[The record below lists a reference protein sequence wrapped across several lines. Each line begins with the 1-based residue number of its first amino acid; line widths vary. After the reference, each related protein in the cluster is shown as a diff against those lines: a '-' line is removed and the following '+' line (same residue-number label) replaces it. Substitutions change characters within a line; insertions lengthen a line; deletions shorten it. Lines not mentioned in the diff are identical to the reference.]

1 MRTKITRD
9 MWEAL
14 NSTWL
19 AYEAIKPAEITAARL
34 PELLDWIRQ
43 RTALFRGAL
52 LGTILR
58 DDGYYFSQLGAFV
71 ERADNTAR
79 ILDVKYFILLPSNQ
93 MIGGEIDTYQ
103 WETILR
109 SVSAHRAYRHVF
121 HENYR
126 PWNVA
131 DFLIL
136 HGEMPRS
143 LRFSYDWLS
152 TAIEGLCTLYGTRVP
167 SADLVAETRNMLMTL
182 EHGHDL
188 PGRPARIPDR
198 LHRAQQPAD
207 RRRLGRLQ
215 FRSALMR
222 ISIRHSTHYSYDAV
236 GSFAV
241 QRLRL
246 TPFDN
251 QAQKVLSWAIEAD
264 GIADAAHYIDGFGNR
279 VHLISHSK
287 PYEELTITATGEV
300 ETFDQD
306 GVRRQSRRDRQPA
319 ALPALDAAHRI
330 LRLDRR
336 AGRRA
341 CRPAKMLDRLHHLLE
356 AIADR
361 VTYVTDAT
369 NAATSAVE
377 AFDGGAGG
385 LPGPCAHLHRRGA
398 QARGSRPLR
407 DRLPARRR
415 RGAGRR

>member
-1 MRTKITRD
+1 MLGRTAESLFWMSRQIERAENMARLAEAGFRISLTPDTGDGHREEWHSTLASAGVARHFVDKYGDSATESATDFILFDEDNPSSVRSCLKSARTSARAVRTKITRD

-19 AYEAIKPAEITAARL
+19 AYEAIKPKEITAARL

-152 TAIEGLCTLYGTRVP
+152 IAIEGLCTLYGNRVA
-167 SADLVAETRNMLMTL
+167 SADLVAETRNMLTTL
-182 EHGHDL
+182 NMETIFQAGLHEFLTGFIVRNSRLTDAVSSDYNF
-188 PGRPARIPDR
+188 GRP
-198 LHRAQQPAD
+198 
-207 RRRLGRLQ
+207 
-215 FRSALMR
+215 
-222 ISIRHSTHYSYDAV
+222 
-236 GSFAV
+236 
-241 QRLRL
+241 
-246 TPFDN
+246 
-251 QAQKVLSWAIEAD
+251 
-264 GIADAAHYIDGFGNR
+264 
-279 VHLISHSK
+279 
-287 PYEELTITATGEV
+287 
-300 ETFDQD
+300 
-306 GVRRQSRRDRQPA
+306 
-319 ALPALDAAHRI
+319 
-330 LRLDRR
+330 
-336 AGRRA
+336 
-341 CRPAKMLDRLHHLLE
+341 
-356 AIADR
+356 
-361 VTYVTDAT
+361 
-369 NAATSAVE
+369 
-377 AFDGGAGG
+377 
-385 LPGPCAHLHRRGA
+385 
-398 QARGSRPLR
+398 
-407 DRLPARRR
+407 
-415 RGAGRR
+415 